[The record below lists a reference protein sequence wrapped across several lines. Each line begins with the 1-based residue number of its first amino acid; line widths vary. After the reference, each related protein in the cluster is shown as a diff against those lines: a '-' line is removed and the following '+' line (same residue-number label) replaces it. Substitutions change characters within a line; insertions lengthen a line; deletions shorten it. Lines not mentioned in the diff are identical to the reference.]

1 MQQKLIT
8 FAVPCYNSAAY
19 MRHCIETLLTA
30 GEQAEIILVDD
41 GSVKDDTPAICDEYA
56 AKYPTIVKAIHQ
68 ENGGHGE
75 GVNQGIRNATGLYY
89 KVVDSDDWLD
99 TDALKKVLERLTTLV
114 ARGTAPDLMICNYV
128 YEHVE
133 DGTSHTVRYTNVFPQ
148 NRLFDW
154 VHVRRFRPDQNL
166 LMHSVMYRTE
176 VLRECGMVLPK
187 HTFYVDN
194 IFVYQPLPYVK
205 SMYYMD
211 LDLYR
216 YFIGRADQSV
226 NESVMVGRVDQQLRV
241 TRHMIDCQDLDA
253 LKGQKRLRAYMVH
266 YLSVMMAVSD
276 IFLLLDGSAEAL
288 RAYFIFRD
296 SGTPAGVPLSLFHG
310 WGRKGKRQPNCLYSV
325 LSRPVS
331 VFSSQ
336 KMYETRRMI
345 AFPPLFRYTGYVF
358 PF

>member
-1 MQQKLIT
+1 MAQKLIT

-19 MRHCIETLLTA
+19 MRHCIETLLSA

-41 GSVKDDTPAICDEYA
+41 GSTKDDTPAICDEYA

-99 TDALKKVLERLTTLV
+99 EAALRTVLAKLNTLT
-114 ARGTAPDLMICNYV
+114 ARGTTPDLMICNYV

-133 DGTSHTVRYTNVFPQ
+133 DNTSHTVRYTNVFPQ
-148 NRLFDW
+148 NRLFSW
-154 VHVRRFRPDQNL
+154 THVGHFRPDQNL
-166 LMHSVMYRTE
+166 LMHSVMYRTQ
-176 VLRECGMVLPK
+176 VLRDCGMVLPK

-194 IFVYQPLPYVK
+194 IFVYQPLPFVK

-226 NESVMVGRVDQQLRV
+226 NESVMVKRVDQQLRV

-253 LKGQKRLRAYMVH
+253 LKGQKKLRSYMLH
-266 YLSVMMAVSD
+266 YLSMMMAISD
-276 IFLLLDGSAEAL
+276 IFLLLDGSAAAKQKENEL
-288 RAYFIFRD
+288 WAYLKAHT
-296 SGTPAGVPLSLFHG
+296 SAGVYRSIRYGFGGVTNLKIP
-310 WGRKGKRQPNCLYSV
+310 KGDKLV
-325 LSRPVS
+325 LGGYRIA
-331 VFSSQ
+331 Q
-336 KMYETRRMI
+336 KI
-345 AFPPLFRYTGYVF
+345 FKFN
-358 PF
+358 